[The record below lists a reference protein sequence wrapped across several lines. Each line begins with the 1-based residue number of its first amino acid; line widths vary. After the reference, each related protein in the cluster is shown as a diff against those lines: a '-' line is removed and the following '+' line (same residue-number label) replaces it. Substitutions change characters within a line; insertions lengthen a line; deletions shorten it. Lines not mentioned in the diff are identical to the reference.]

1 MKNHVDCGLSKPDR
15 SNGAEGQKWSE
26 GHSSLAAGA
35 SESHQQHA
43 NNGAEQ
49 EAQEQAD
56 GYEARIHPAE
66 VGAEQWRQTNI
77 AIAHAALAHYVD
89 QGHEAKGDS
98 RAEQHRQHAAWF
110 VSNESR
116 NAQQGNTQRSG
127 DVNDFAGKSFGVQI
141 DPAQCDEA
149 GAKCGEGAELPAQVE
164 LDCECNKE
172 CRCGQLEHHRL
183 DTDARFAASA
193 FATQKQPAEDRHE
206 ITWTEF
212 ESATTAGR
220 TRRNN
225 RCAARHSIYNN
236 RQERSDQQSKDR
248 RVGNNHESF
257 TSPLQAAPF
266 RRLAK

>member
-15 SNGAEGQKWSE
+15 SNGADGQKWSE
-26 GHSSLAAGA
+26 GHSGLAAGA

-49 EAQEQAD
+49 EAQEQAHGD
-56 GYEARIHPAE
+56 EARIDPAE
-66 VGAEQWRQTNI
+66 VSAEQWRQANI
-77 AIAHAALAHYVD
+77 AITHATFARYVD
-89 QGHEAKGDS
+89 QSHEAKGDS
-98 RAEQHRQHAAWF
+98 RTEQHHQHAAWF
-110 VSNESR
+110 VSNEGR

-127 DVNDFAGKSFGVQI
+127 DVNDFAGQAFGMQI
-141 DPAQCDEA
+141 DPAQSDEA
-149 GAKCGEGAELPAQVE
+149 SAQCGEGAELPAQIE
-164 LDCECNKE
+164 LDCKCNKE
-172 CRCGQLEHHRL
+172 CRCGELKYHWL
-183 DTDARFAASA
+183 DADTCFAAPA
-193 FATQKQPAEDRHE
+193 FATQKQPTEDGHE

-225 RCAARHSIYNN
+225 RCATRHAIYNN

-248 RVGNNHESF
+248 RIGNNHESF

>member
-15 SNGAEGQKWSE
+15 SNGADGQKWSE
-26 GHSSLAAGA
+26 GHSGLTAGA

-49 EAQEQAD
+49 KAQEQAHGD
-56 GYEARIHPAE
+56 EARIDPAE
-66 VGAEQWRQTNI
+66 VSAEQWRQTNI
-77 AIAHAALAHYVD
+77 AITHAAFARYVD

-98 RAEQHRQHAAWF
+98 RTEQHHQHAAWF
-110 VSNESR
+110 VSNEGR

-127 DVNDFAGKSFGVQI
+127 DVNDLAGQAFGMQI
-141 DPAQCDEA
+141 DPAQSDEA
-149 GAKCGEGAELPAQVE
+149 SAQCGEGAELPAQIE
-164 LDCECNKE
+164 LDCKCNKE
-172 CRCGQLEHHRL
+172 CRCGELKYHWL
-183 DTDARFAASA
+183 DADAYFAAPA
-193 FATQKQPAEDRHE
+193 FATQKQPTEDGHE

-225 RCAARHSIYNN
+225 RCATRHAIYNN

-248 RVGNNHESF
+248 RIGNNHESF

>member
-15 SNGAEGQKWSE
+15 SNGADGQKWSE
-26 GHSSLAAGA
+26 GHSGFAAGA

-49 EAQEQAD
+49 KAQEQAHGD
-56 GYEARIHPAE
+56 EARIDPAE
-66 VGAEQWRQTNI
+66 VSAEQWRQTNI
-77 AIAHAALAHYVD
+77 AITHAAFARYVD

-98 RAEQHRQHAAWF
+98 RTEQHHQHAAWF
-110 VSNESR
+110 VSNEGR

-127 DVNDFAGKSFGVQI
+127 DVNDLAGQAFGMQI
-141 DPAQCDEA
+141 DPAQSDEA
-149 GAKCGEGAELPAQVE
+149 SAQCGEGAELPAQIE
-164 LDCECNKE
+164 LDCKCNKE
-172 CRCGQLEHHRL
+172 CRCGELKYHWL
-183 DTDARFAASA
+183 DADTCFAAPA
-193 FATQKQPAEDRHE
+193 FATQKQPTEDGHE

-225 RCAARHSIYNN
+225 RCATRHAIYNN

-248 RVGNNHESF
+248 RIGNNHESF